1 MKTIYRTFMVLGII
15 TITSASCQKNFDKL
29 TVNKN
34 VPTDIPA
41 SLLLQGVVNGLPDG
55 PDGQYEIW
63 SQYHLYNYDYYG
75 NNRYDFGSGT
85 FYYTTLKNVIL
96 MEQAA
101 VKSGSAAT
109 NPYSALGKFFRA
121 YYFSKMTLQMGD
133 IPMTQALLGTVN
145 LTPAYDSQKAVF
157 VQILKWLEDS
167 NTDLTTL
174 INAGITTV
182 DGDIFFASGDL
193 TKWRKVV
200 NAFHLRML
208 LELSKKTSDADLS
221 VATQF
226 ASIVNN
232 PTKYPLMTASTD
244 NLQYT
249 YLDPTNYYPE
259 TPSNFGQNAGR
270 KNTSTTYVSLL
281 TATKDPRVFVTADPA
296 RYLVDTKGQSA
307 VDFTSFVGA
316 DPGLDLGI
324 MYNNAIQG
332 QYSFI
337 GRKRYYST
345 FVGEPSIQVGYME
358 QLFNIAEGINRGWVS
373 GNAEDYYVKGIQAS
387 FQWYNIPVTGTFV
400 ASFYRPGSTN
410 PALSSNYDNYTITT
424 DWTAYYAQPAIK
436 YAGGAT
442 GLTQIL
448 QQKYLAGF
456 RHNGL
461 ESYYTFRR
469 TGVPNFTTGTGTGNS
484 GHIALRFQYPS
495 SERTAN
501 TTNYNAAV
509 NSQYGNT
516 DDINGT
522 MWLLK

>member
-1 MKTIYRTFMVLGII
+1 MKTIYKTFLALGIV
-15 TITSASCQKNFDKL
+15 TITSTSCQKNFDKL
-29 TVNKN
+29 TTNNN
-34 VPTDIPA
+34 VPTDVPA
-41 SLLLQGVVNGLPDG
+41 SLLLQGVVNSLPDG

-75 NNRYDFGSGT
+75 NNRYDFGAGT
-85 FYYTTLKNVIL
+85 FNYTTLKNVIL

-101 VKSGSAAT
+101 AKANIPST
-109 NPYSALGKFFRA
+109 KPYSALGKFFRA
-121 YYFSKMTLQMGD
+121 YFFSKMTLQMGD
-133 IPMTQALLGTVN
+133 IPMTQALQGLDN
-145 LTPAYDSQKAVF
+145 LTPAYDTQKAVF
-157 VQILKWLEDS
+157 IQIFKWLEDA

-174 INAGITTV
+174 INSGITTV
-182 DGDIFFASGDL
+182 DGDIFFTSGDL
-193 TKWRKVV
+193 TQWRKVV
-200 NAFHLRML
+200 NAFRLRML
-208 LELSKKTSDADLS
+208 LELSKKTSDTDLN
-221 VATQF
+221 VAAQF

-232 PTKYPLMTASTD
+232 PAKYPLMTSLSD
-244 NLQYT
+244 NLQYVF
-249 YLDPTNYYPE
+249 LNPTNYYPE

-270 KNTSTTYVSLL
+270 KNMSSTYVSLL
-281 TATKDPRVFVTADPA
+281 TASKDPRVFITADPA
-296 RYLVDTKGQSA
+296 RYLVDNQGQSA
-307 VDFTSFVGA
+307 TDFASFVGA

-345 FVGEPSIQVGYME
+345 FTGEPSIQVGYME
-358 QLFNIAEGINRGWVS
+358 QMLNIAEGINRGWVT
-373 GNAEDYYVKGIQAS
+373 GNAEDYYIKGIQAS
-387 FQWYNIPVTGTFV
+387 FQWYNIPVTGTFT

-410 PALSSNYDNYTITT
+410 PALASNYDNYTITT
-424 DWTAYYAQPAIK
+424 NWDTFYNQPAVK
-436 YAGGAT
+436 YAGGTT

-461 ESYYTFRR
+461 ESYYTYRR
-469 TGVPNFTTGTGTGNS
+469 TAVPNFTTGTGTGNS

-501 TTNYNAAV
+501 TANYNAAV
-509 NSQYGNT
+509 SSQYGTT

-522 MWLLK
+522 MWILK